1 LKAIKIKLQNVQSFN
16 KQCFDKQMWNEMKQ
30 IKPILKALKDQEKEV
45 QSNHLLFIIILLGC
59 VTKTQIPSNYEE
71 ISREVEDI
79 EVCLAS
85 INSLIEENEKSIMIL
100 QEKLDSTS
108 NLFNQDSE
116 DFDPEVMEQL
126 EVCIFEILIN

>member
-1 LKAIKIKLQNVQSFN
+1 
-16 KQCFDKQMWNEMKQ
+16 M
-30 IKPILKALKDQEKEV
+30 
-45 QSNHLLFIIILLGC
+45 
-59 VTKTQIPSNYEE
+59 
-71 ISREVEDI
+71 EDI
-79 EVCLAS
+79 EICLAS
-85 INSLIEENEKSIMIL
+85 INSLIEENEKSVMIL